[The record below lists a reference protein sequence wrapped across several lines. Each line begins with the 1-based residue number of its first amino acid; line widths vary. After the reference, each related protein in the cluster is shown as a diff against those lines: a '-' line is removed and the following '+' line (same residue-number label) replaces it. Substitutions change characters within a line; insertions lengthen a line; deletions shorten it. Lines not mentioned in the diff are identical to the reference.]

1 MKRILLLSCAFVL
14 AALSTLAP
22 AQSQKPVQSHKPA
35 PRPVHTFAVEGDHFT
50 LDGKPFKV
58 LSGELHYARI
68 PREYWHARL
77 KMARAMGLNTIATYV
92 FWDLHEPRPG
102 VYDFSSQ
109 NDLAAFI
116 RAAQEEGLYVI
127 LRAGPYICGEWDLGG
142 LPPWLLA
149 DPNSAAALRSDSPA
163 FLSPVSSWIK
173 RLNQEVGGLQIGK
186 GGPIIVTQV
195 ENEYG
200 GFGSDHVYM
209 QHMVDLFR
217 AAGFNDSLLDTVD
230 GFNDLAKG
238 AVPGI
243 FAGVNFGIGNH
254 QKGMDA
260 AAAFRPD
267 QPIFVTEYWP
277 GWFDSWGHPH
287 QTRPTPPQL
296 EDVDYILA
304 HGAGLN
310 LYMFHGG
317 TSFGFMSGADMS
329 RGNYL
334 PDTTSYDYG
343 APLDESGRPTP
354 KFFEL
359 RKIFA
364 KYSPCGDESCL
375 PPVPASAPIITI
387 PPVALNEST
396 PLWANLP
403 PKPIRSANPL
413 TMEAIGQSYGYILYR
428 AHLPA
433 AVAGDLVLTELHD
446 YAQVYLDGKLAGT
459 LDRRLKQSALAITT
473 TAPAVLDIFVE
484 AAAHINYSKAMRT
497 DQKGITQSVTLAG
510 IPVTGWEIYSLP
522 MTTSPIATSREL
534 QPTTEEIKD
543 SLYANLPL
551 TASSVGKVSLDHCG
565 FAYGSVCGAPSVS
578 VSLPPS
584 IPEKDSLPTF
594 FRANFNLT
602 ATGDTFLDVRALGKG
617 MVWINGHALGRF
629 WNVGPQDTLYV
640 PGPWLKVGAN
650 EIVIFDL
657 KPPFKFLPPFG
668 LIPQV
673 SGLDHPILDAPV
685 ADQSGN
691 RKQE

>member
-1 MKRILLLSCAFVL
+1 MKRILVPLSALVL
-14 AALSTLAP
+14 AALPQIAT
-22 AQSQKPVQSHKPA
+22 AQAHKLSQPVAKPA
-35 PRPVHTFAVEGDHFT
+35 HSFVVEGDHFT

-58 LSGELHYARI
+58 LSGEMHYERI

-77 KMARAMGLNTIATYV
+77 KMARAMGLNTVATYV

-102 VYDFSSQ
+102 VYDFSGQ
-109 NDLAAFI
+109 NDVAAFI
-116 RAAQEEGLYVI
+116 RAAQDEGLYVI

-149 DPNSAAALRSDSPA
+149 DPTSAAALRSDSPD
-163 FLSPVSSWIK
+163 FLNPVSRWIK
-173 RLNQEVGGLQIGK
+173 RLNQEVGDLQIGK
-186 GGPIIVTQV
+186 GGPILVTQV

-209 QHMVDLFR
+209 QKMVDLFK

-243 FAGVNFGIGNH
+243 FSGVNFGIGNH
-254 QKGMDA
+254 QRGMDA
-260 AAAFRPD
+260 AAAFRPGA
-267 QPIFVTEYWP
+267 PIFVTEYWP

-317 TSFGFMSGADMS
+317 TDFSFLSGADIS
-329 RGNYL
+329 KGNYL

-343 APLDESGRPTP
+343 APLDESGRATP

-375 PPVPASAPIITI
+375 PPVPASAPVITI
-387 PPVALNEST
+387 PPVALNEAT
-396 PLWANLP
+396 PLWKNLP
-403 PKPIRSANPL
+403 AKPIRSANPL

-433 AVAGDLVLTELHD
+433 AVTGDLVLTDLHD

-459 LDRRLKQSALAITT
+459 LDRRLKQSTLPITT
-473 TAPAVLDIFVE
+473 TAPAVLDILVE
-484 AAAHINYSKAMRT
+484 ATAHINYSKNIRT

-510 IPVTGWEIYSLP
+510 LPLTGWEI
-522 MTTSPIATSREL
+522 
-534 QPTTEEIKD
+534 
-543 SLYANLPL
+543 
-551 TASSVGKVSLDHCG
+551 
-565 FAYGSVCGAPSVS
+565 F
-578 VSLPPS
+578 
-584 IPEKDSLPTF
+584 SLPTTTLPTNF
-594 FRANFNLT
+594 GNTISVSEPPSAAINRVVAEQKATEPQQGPQGLEKLYPGDGKHIDTHDITSQIPGAITESQPTFSRGHFNLT
-602 ATGDTFLDVRALGKG
+602 ATGDTFLDVRGLGKG
-617 MVWINGHALGRF
+617 EVWINGHALGRF

-640 PGPWLKVGAN
+640 PGPWLKVGQN
-650 EIVIFDL
+650 EIVVFDL
-657 KPPFKFLPPFG
+657 KPTG
-668 LIPQV
+668 VVPQV

-691 RKQE
+691 RKQD

>member
-1 MKRILLLSCAFVL
+1 MKRILLLLCALVL
-14 AALSTLAP
+14 VSQPSYMRSQTHGQPNKQHRQVAHNP
-22 AQSQKPVQSHKPA
+22 AHS
-35 PRPVHTFAVEGDHFT
+35 FAIDGDHFT

-102 VYDFSSQ
+102 VYDFAGQ

-142 LPPWLLA
+142 FPSWLLA
-149 DPNSAAALRSDSPA
+149 DPASAAALRSDSPA
-163 FLSPVSSWIK
+163 FLAPTARWIK
-173 RLNQEVGGLQIGK
+173 RLNQEVGDLQIGK
-186 GGPIIVTQV
+186 GGPILVTQV

-200 GFGSDHVYM
+200 GFDSDHAYM
-209 QHMVDLFR
+209 QKMVELFKQ
-217 AAGFNDSLLDTVD
+217 AGFTSSLLDTVD

-243 FAGVNFGIGNH
+243 FSGVNFGIGSH

-260 AAAFRPD
+260 AAFRPGA
-267 QPIFVTEYWP
+267 PIFVTEYWP

-317 TSFGFMSGADMS
+317 TDFGFMSGADLH
-329 RGNYL
+329 RDNYL

-354 KFFEL
+354 KYFEL

-364 KYSPCGDESCL
+364 KYSPCGNESCL
-375 PPVPASAPIITI
+375 PSVPESAPTITI
-387 PPVALNEST
+387 PAIDLSESAALWQTLPV
-396 PLWANLP
+396 
-403 PKPIRSANPL
+403 KPIRSANPL

-428 AHLPA
+428 THLPV
-433 AVAGDLVLTELHD
+433 AVTGDLVLTELHD
-446 YAQVYLDGKLAGT
+446 YAQVYLDGHLVGV
-459 LDRRLKQSALAITT
+459 LDRRNKQSILPITT
-473 TAPAVLDIFVE
+473 SAPALLDILVE
-484 AAAHINYSKAMRT
+484 NTARLNFSKAIRT
-497 DQKGITQSVTLAG
+497 EQKGITQSVTLAG
-510 IPVTGWEIYSLP
+510 QPVTGWEIYSLP
-522 MTTSPIATSREL
+522 MNDLGPIANKFATITSGSAPEGG
-534 QPTTEEIKD
+534 PK
-543 SLYANLPL
+543 
-551 TASSVGKVSLDHCG
+551 SS
-565 FAYGSVCGAPSVS
+565 
-578 VSLPPS
+578 
-584 IPEKDSLPTF
+584 PTF
-594 FRANFNLT
+594 FRTHFNLT
-602 ATGDTFLDVRALGKG
+602 TTGDTFLDVRALGKG
-617 MVWINGHALGRF
+617 VVWINGHSLGRY

-640 PGPWLKVGAN
+640 PGPWLKIGKN
-650 EIVIFDL
+650 EIVVFDL
-657 KPPFKFLPPFG
+657 KPTGKTPS
-668 LIPQV
+668 V
-673 SGLDHPILDAPV
+673 AGLDHPILDAPV

>member
-1 MKRILLLSCAFVL
+1 MKRLLLFLSALVL
-14 AALSTLAP
+14 ASLPQLASAQAHNLSQPP
-22 AQSQKPVQSHKPA
+22 ASPSHS
-35 PRPVHTFAVEGDHFT
+35 FAVAGDHFT
-50 LDGKPFKV
+50 LDGRPFKV
-58 LSGELHYARI
+58 LSGEMHYERI

-77 KMARAMGLNTIATYV
+77 KMARAMGLNTVATYV

-102 VYDFSSQ
+102 VYDFSGQ

-116 RAAQEEGLYVI
+116 RAAQDEGLYVI
-127 LRAGPYICGEWDLGG
+127 LRAGPYICAEWDLGA

-149 DPNSAAALRSDSPA
+149 DPNSAAALRSDSPD
-163 FLSPVSSWIK
+163 FLNPVSRWIK
-173 RLNQEVGGLQIGK
+173 RLNQEVGNLQIGK

-209 QHMVDLFR
+209 QKMVDLFH

-238 AVPGI
+238 AVPGV
-243 FAGVNFGIGNH
+243 FAGTNFGIGNH

-260 AAAFRPD
+260 AAVFRPGA
-267 QPIFVTEYWP
+267 PIFVTEYWP

-296 EDVDYILA
+296 EDVDYILS

-317 TSFGFMSGADMS
+317 TDFSLLSGADMS
-329 RGNYL
+329 KGNYL

-375 PPVPASAPIITI
+375 PAVPASAPIITI
-387 PPVALNEST
+387 PPVALDYST
-396 PLWANLP
+396 PLWKNLP
-403 PKPIRSANPL
+403 AKPIRSANPL
-413 TMEAIGQSYGYILYR
+413 TMESIGQSHGYILYR
-428 AHLPA
+428 AHLA
-433 AVAGDLVLTELHD
+433 APVSGDLVLTDLHD
-446 YAQVYLDGKLAGT
+446 YAQVYLDGKIAGT
-459 LDRRLKQSALAITT
+459 LDRRLKQSTLTITT
-473 TAPAVLDIFVE
+473 AAPAQLDILVE
-484 AAAHINYSKAMRT
+484 ATAHINYSKAMRT
-497 DQKGITQSVTLAG
+497 DQKGITQSVTLTGA
-510 IPVTGWEIYSLP
+510 PVTGWEIYSLP
-522 MTTSPIATSREL
+522 M
-534 QPTTEEIKD
+534 
-543 SLYANLPL
+543 
-551 TASSVGKVSLDHCG
+551 
-565 FAYGSVCGAPSVS
+565 PSVPT
-578 VSLPPS
+578 VFFKPFAAGKPATALPAS
-584 IPEKDSLPTF
+584 TDAPTF
-594 FRANFNLT
+594 YRANFPLT
-602 ATGDTFLDVRALGKG
+602 ATGDTFLDVRSLGKG
-617 MVWINGHALGRF
+617 AVWINGHALGRF

-640 PGPWLKVGAN
+640 PGPWLNVGTN
-650 EIVIFDL
+650 EIVVFDL
-657 KPPFKFLPPFG
+657 KPTG
-668 LIPQV
+668 AIPQV